1 MCLKR
6 LRETVVGNHRS
17 LLLYKG
23 LRGAVSHVSYLSIE
37 YVEVIEKG
45 RGCTCIYTYRENGVL
60 RFGNRNRKHRR
71 TYARKYSGKEIIG

>member
-23 LRGAVSHVSYLSIE
+23 LRGAVSHVSYFTIE

-45 RGCTCIYTYRENGVL
+45 ADVRAYTRIE
-60 RFGNRNRKHRR
+60 RIEF
-71 TYARKYSGKEIIG
+71 